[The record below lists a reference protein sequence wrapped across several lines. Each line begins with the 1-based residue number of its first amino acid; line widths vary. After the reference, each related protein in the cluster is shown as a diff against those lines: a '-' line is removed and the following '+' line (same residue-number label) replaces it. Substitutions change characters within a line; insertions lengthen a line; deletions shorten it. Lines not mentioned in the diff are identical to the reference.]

1 MSDYYQLAHGF
12 ANHTNQITFITG
24 KAGTGKTTFLKKLKA
39 ESFKQIAV
47 VAPTGI
53 AAINAGGT
61 TIHSFFQLPFSPFTP
76 TPIGKKELISKMKM
90 QGRRQQILRE
100 LELLVIDEISMVRA
114 DVLDAIDTVLRHYR
128 HRVHQPFGGV
138 QVVFIGDMFQLSPV
152 AKREEQHILMSYY
165 EGIHFFDSHVM
176 QQVPM
181 VYIELDKVFRQKN
194 ADFIHILDEVRMNK
208 LSSQSLAKLEST
220 YNPNFV
226 PKDDDTYITLTTHNY
241 KADLINSAELKK
253 IDEKSQWFSAEVKGS
268 FPTNNFPVDMDLEL
282 KKGAKV
288 MFVKNDTEMPRRF
301 YNGKIGEVTFIDDD
315 YVMVTCPGEEN
326 AIYVEAVTWENM
338 TYTVNKETTKLE
350 EEITGSFTQIPLRH
364 AWAITIHKSQGLTF
378 DKAIIDA
385 GDAFAPGQVYVALSR
400 CRTLEGIVLK
410 SKINSNSI
418 RNEAN
423 ILKFSSRR
431 NEADELIKKLEASQV
446 GYRKQLLIELFEF
459 NPIQKLFNF
468 LRSDVNKAGSS
479 FNEETSPFLSNL
491 NQLLDEIKEVAN
503 KFIIQL
509 TQIFNNTPF
518 DNALLQQRLSAASTY
533 FDEKLDE
540 LLGQITDSPAYTDD
554 KAFAKSYNEDLLNIY
569 TQLAQKKQVITKLEQ
584 DFTIEN
590 YFKWRNNITI
600 KPPKLQTHGGSK
612 KESTVSANPE
622 LMQRLVEIRSELAEE
637 NNVALYMI
645 TPTKSL
651 KQLADYLPQ
660 TPKEFLLIHGFGKVR
675 VEKYGSFF
683 LEEIRKY
690 CKEKNLTSSMNEL
703 ELSPAKE
710 RTTKPKQVKGAT
722 QRESLELYTDGKTI
736 EEITQ
741 IRNLKESTIAGH
753 LAKFLETGETKIEDF
768 LSSTKREEALRLLKE
783 KPNQPAY
790 AILANMLTPIEYQF
804 FLSWQRLQLKQE
816 QE

>member
-12 ANHTNQITFITG
+12 ANNTNQITFITG
-24 KAGTGKTTFLKKLKA
+24 KAGTGKTTFLRKLKA

-76 TPIGKKELISKMKM
+76 TPVGKKELISKMKM
-90 QGRRQQILRE
+90 QGRRQEILRE

-114 DVLDAIDTVLRHYR
+114 DVLDAIDAVLRHYR
-128 HRVHQPFGGV
+128 HRDHQPFGGV
-138 QVVFIGDMFQLSPV
+138 QVIFIGDMFQLSPV
-152 AKREEQHILMSYY
+152 AKREEMQILLSYY

-181 VYIELDKVFRQKN
+181 IYIELDKVFRQKN

-208 LSSQSLAKLEST
+208 LSPQSLAKLEST

-241 KADLINSAELKK
+241 KADLINSAQLKK
-253 IDEKSQWFSAEVKGS
+253 IDSKSHWYSALIKGS
-268 FPTNNFPVDMDLEL
+268 FPTNNFPVDTELEL
-282 KKGAKV
+282 KIGAKV
-288 MFVKNDTEMPRRF
+288 MFVKNDTETPRRF
-301 YNGKIGEVTFIDDD
+301 YNGKIGEVTFVDEG

-338 TYTVNKETTKLE
+338 TYTVDKKTTKLE
-350 EEITGSFTQIPLRH
+350 EKLTGSFTQVPLRH

-418 RNEAN
+418 SNEAN
-423 ILKFSSRR
+423 ILKFSNRR
-431 NEADELIKKLEASQV
+431 NEADELVEMLETSRIE
-446 GYRKQLLIELFEF
+446 YRKQLLIELFEF
-459 NPIQKLFNF
+459 SQIHKLINY
-468 LRSDVNKAGSS
+468 LRSDVNKSGSS
-479 FNEETSPFLSNL
+479 FNDEAAVFLTSLATLIS
-491 NQLLDEIKEVAN
+491 EIKQIAD

-509 TQIFNNTPF
+509 TQIYNNTPV
-518 DNALLQQRLSAASTY
+518 DNALLQARLTASSSY
-533 FDEKLDE
+533 FNEKLKG
-540 LLGQITDSPAYTDD
+540 LLNQITKSPAYTDD
-554 KAFAKSYNEDLLNIY
+554 KAFAKTYNEDLLNIF
-569 TQLAQKKQVITKLEQ
+569 TQVAQKNELISKLNQE
-584 DFTIEN
+584 FTIEN
-590 YFKWRNNITI
+590 YFKWRNSLNI
-600 KPPKLQTHGGSK
+600 KLPNLQTHGGSK
-612 KESTVSANPE
+612 NESTVSVNPL
-622 LMQRLVEIRSELAEE
+622 LMKRLAEIRNELAEE
-637 NNVALYMI
+637 NKVPAYVI
-645 TPTKSL
+645 ARTKSL
-651 KQLADYLPQ
+651 QQLADFLPQ
-660 TPKEFLLIHGFGKVR
+660 TPKDFLLIYGFGKVR

-683 LEEIRKY
+683 LDEIRRY
-690 CKEKNLTSSMNEL
+690 CEENNLSSRMSEMDKTQVKEK
-703 ELSPAKE
+703 
-710 RTTKPKQVKGAT
+710 TTKPKQVKGAT
-722 QRESLELYTDGKTI
+722 QMESLLLYTQGKTI

-804 FLSWQRLQLKQE
+804 FLSWQRLEQKQE

>member
-128 HRVHQPFGGV
+128 HRIHQPFGGV

-194 ADFIHILDEVRMNK
+194 ADFIHILDEVRMDK

-446 GYRKQLLIELFEF
+446 EYRKQLLIELFEF

-554 KAFAKSYNEDLLNIY
+554 KAFAKSYNEYLLNIY

-590 YFKWRNNITI
+590 YFKWRNSITI